1 MQIPAETRK
10 TNTFMG
16 QTVDALEWMQ
26 SISFLL
32 LYGKRN
38 VLLST
43 ITFYK
48 SILINPS
55 VLRAS
60 WSPEYGLQ
68 TFLSDPSWVE
78 SMRWNGVLPSFVV
91 QWKQDV
97 SVDFISHVWWWGGC
111 KLQNWFLLVKHE
123 GGSVMLLCCRTGAV
137 YFIGKSYWHPHQIT
151 TQPSLTLHKTVGGM
165 SPPLSGRTL
174 WACCGVCAGPYALQ
188 PAVVS
193 VSSCLNSDPSELES
207 SRFSVEWT
215 NKPACYVT
223 TQRSVQ
229 LPWCVRGRKWAG
241 REAQEDSSNDQPSC
255 HWAQTGCGSH
265 AQAGRL
271 ITECS
276 G

>member
-32 LYGKRN
+32 LYAKRN

-60 WSPEYGLQ
+60 WSPDYGLQ

-97 SVDFISHVWWWGGC
+97 SVDFISHVWWWGVASFRTGFYSWSTRAAVSC
-111 KLQNWFLLVKHE
+111 CCAAEQGLFTSSGKATDTPTKLQ
-123 GGSVMLLCCRTGAV
+123 R
-137 YFIGKSYWHPHQIT
+137 
-151 TQPSLTLHKTVGGM
+151 
-165 SPPLSGRTL
+165 SPPWLCIRPWVEWVLLWVGAHSERVVECVQVRTRCSRQSSL
-174 WACCGVCAGPYALQ
+174 WAAACILTRASWRV
-188 PAVVS
+188 PA
-193 VSSCLNSDPSELES
+193 
-207 SRFSVEWT
+207 SRWSGQT
-215 NKPACYVT
+215 SRRVT
-223 TQRSVQ
+223 
-229 LPWCVRGRKWAG
+229 
-241 REAQEDSSNDQPSC
+241 
-255 HWAQTGCGSH
+255 
-265 AQAGRL
+265 
-271 ITECS
+271 
-276 G
+276 